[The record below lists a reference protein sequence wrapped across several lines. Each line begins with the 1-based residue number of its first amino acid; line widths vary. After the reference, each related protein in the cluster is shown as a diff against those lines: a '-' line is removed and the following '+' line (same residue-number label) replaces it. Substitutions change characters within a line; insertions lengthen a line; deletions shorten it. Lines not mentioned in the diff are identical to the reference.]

1 MSNVTFVYLSKC
13 NIKLPGFFWKFQKK
27 VFLNRSNVHICH
39 LYTCTLPPPTY
50 FPRLGAGLEAERA
63 LWSRAPR
70 PSRCNQL
77 QSPGKNKM
85 IILNLSALKEFIL
98 CEREKNPELTKVQP
112 FYWIGDRLCDI
123 YIAGTCLALAQLL
136 QTPCEA
142 TTG

>member
-1 MSNVTFVYLSKC
+1 MET
-13 NIKLPGFFWKFQKK
+13 LPVVPFPTD
-27 VFLNRSNVHICH
+27 ICH

-50 FPRLGAGLEAERA
+50 FPRLGADLEAERA

-98 CEREKNPELTKVQP
+98 CEREIV
-112 FYWIGDRLCDI
+112 DRVNQGS
-123 YIAGTCLALAQLL
+123 AFLL
-136 QTPCEA
+136 D
-142 TTG
+142 G